1 MYEEQFYK
9 RLSELRVQKG
19 VSARDMSLSL
29 GQNAGYINH
38 IENRQAFPSLP
49 VFFNI
54 CEYFDI
60 TPAEFFSD
68 GEKPFKNYIN
78 LTSMTSDL
86 KSLKAEQ
93 LACIYYLIKEL
104 KSKC

>member
-1 MYEEQFYK
+1 MYEEEFCK
-9 RLSELRVQKG
+9 RLSELRIQKG

-38 IENRQAFPSLP
+38 IENRQALPSLP

-68 GEKPFKNYIN
+68 ADRPTIDYVN
-78 LTSMTSDL
+78 LTSVTSDL
-86 KSLKAEQ
+86 RSLKAEQ

-104 KSKC
+104 KNKS